1 MQKKGKDICNLKNWR
16 PISLLNVDTN
26 ILGKILVSRIKKHLP
41 NLIHCGQSA
50 FVSGRYIGHAVR
62 LISDIIEYSA
72 KNNKVGFMFGA
83 DFESAFDS
91 TDMEFIVATLL
102 KFGFSTKF
110 VKWVKLLYKNA
121 ESCLINNGFTTKF
134 FNLQRGT
141 RQGDPLSPYLFLL
154 VVEILA
160 SKVQQ
165 NPDIKGIKI
174 GNTGILQAIFADDFT
189 FFQRV
194 KYP

>member
-1 MQKKGKDICNLKNWR
+1 
-16 PISLLNVDTN
+16 
-26 ILGKILVSRIKKHLP
+26 
-41 NLIHCGQSA
+41 
-50 FVSGRYIGHAVR
+50 
-62 LISDIIEYSA
+62 
-72 KNNKVGFMFGA
+72 MFRT
-83 DFESAFDS
+83 DFESAFNS

-102 KFGFSTKF
+102 QFGFSTGF
-110 VKWVKLLYKNA
+110 VKRVKLLYKNA

-134 FNLQRGT
+134 FPLQRGT

-160 SKVQQ
+160 SKVRQ

-174 GNTGILQAIFADDFT
+174 GNTSILQTIFADDFT
-189 FFQRV
+189 FFWRV